1 MKRGRI
7 HLQAFSGAKS
17 SQLNHYVIPTF
28 QRHSNLI
35 HVGINDILWSKDISG
50 LKDLPKNLMQLG
62 TTCQSYEIDKVYVS
76 SILPPTRTSF
86 NVGWVN
92 EVIKELCH
100 KSNFDFIDHQ
110 NITSNDLWVDGIH
123 LTNSGKAILTRDFAE
138 KVSKILCQN
147 SNFLR
152 SFIRWI
158 LQVTQISWEMIH
170 STYIVSLIS
179 LIGQN
184 L

>member
-1 MKRGRI
+1 
-7 HLQAFSGAKS
+7 
-17 SQLNHYVIPTF
+17 
-28 QRHSNLI
+28 
-35 HVGINDILWSKDISG
+35 
-50 LKDLPKNLMQLG
+50 MQIG
-62 TTCQSYEIDKVYVS
+62 TTCQSYEIDRVYVS

-86 NVGWVN
+86 NVGRVN

-110 NITSNDLWVDGIH
+110 NITSNDLWVDGTH

-147 SNFLR
+147 FNFLR

-158 LQVTQISWEMIH
+158 LQVTQI
-170 STYIVSLIS
+170 T
-179 LIGQN
+179 
-184 L
+184 